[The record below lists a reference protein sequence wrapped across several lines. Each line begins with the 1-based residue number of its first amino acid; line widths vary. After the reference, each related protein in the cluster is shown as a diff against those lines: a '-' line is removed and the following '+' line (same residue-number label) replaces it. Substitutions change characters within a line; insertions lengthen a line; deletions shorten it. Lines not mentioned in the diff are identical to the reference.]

1 MCEPIVQWK
10 HRFAVL
16 TNDQM
21 LFSREDRKHVVDM
34 INFKDIE
41 LTELDELIEND
52 EHDHEHPLCVQN

>member
-1 MCEPIVQWK
+1 MQWK

-16 TNDQM
+16 TNIQM

-52 EHDHEHPLCVQN
+52 EDAHEHPLCVQN